1 MAYVFWAHLVIWI
14 LVSFYLFAVQRKLT
28 LTESRITSVEQK
40 LKEKREGEAQD
51 G

>member
-14 LVSFYLFAVQRKLT
+14 LVSFYLFAVQRKLS
-28 LTESRITSVEQK
+28 LMESRVGSVEQK
-40 LKEKREGEAQD
+40 LEREKEEEAQD